1 MSALKLIER
10 GAAMQDDFQGEQ
22 GEVEVITEE
31 VGPEIEYRVTATIP
45 DEALVG
51 EYLRW
56 LIEGHL
62 EAVIA
67 GGAYQASLLQRVDA
81 DPAEI
86 ESVYR
91 FASEEDFATYEKDFA
106 PALRAEGLARFGES
120 GISFS
125 RRVSLCLATLEIDEE
140 V

>member
-1 MSALKLIER
+1 
-10 GAAMQDDFQGEQ
+10 MQDDFQDEQ

-45 DEALVG
+45 HEELVG

-81 DPAEI
+81 EPAEI

-91 FASEEDFATYEKDFA
+91 FASEEDFATYEQDFA
-106 PALRAEGLARFGES
+106 PALRAEGLAHFGES

-125 RRVSLCLATLEIDEE
+125 RQISLCLATLEIDEE
-140 V
+140 A